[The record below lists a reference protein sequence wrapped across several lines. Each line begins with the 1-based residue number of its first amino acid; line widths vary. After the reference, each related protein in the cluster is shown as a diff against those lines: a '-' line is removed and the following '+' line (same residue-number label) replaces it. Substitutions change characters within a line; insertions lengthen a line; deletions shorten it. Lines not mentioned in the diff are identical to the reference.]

1 MNHNNLYPIFLKL
14 HQLNI
19 LLVGAGKVGA
29 EKLHSIL
36 NNSPESR
43 VTIIGDKISD
53 EVGRIAVQNWN
64 VRLTQRK
71 FLLSDL
77 NHADIVF
84 LATNDHQLHKS
95 IVKELRGRKILVNV
109 ADTPELC
116 DFYLGSIVQKGH
128 LKIGISTDGRSPT
141 VAKRLREYLE
151 DIIPDQINRLIS
163 NLNGIR
169 NNLKIEFD
177 EKVKLLNEYTQS
189 LLIEKHNEQ
198 YRKN

>member
-1 MNHNNLYPIFLKL
+1 MNHNNLYPVFLKL
-14 HQLNI
+14 HRLNI

-43 VTIIGDKISD
+43 VTVIGEKISD
-53 EVGRIAVQNWN
+53 EVGRIAVKNWN

-71 FLLSDL
+71 FQFSDL
-77 NHADIVF
+77 NHTDIVF
-84 LATNDHQLHKS
+84 LATNDYQLHKS
-95 IVKELRGRKILVNV
+95 IVKELRGKKILVNV

-163 NLNGIR
+163 NMNGIR

>member
-71 FLLSDL
+71 FQFSDL

-84 LATNDHQLHKS
+84 LATNDHLLHKS